1 MRTTVELLSDLL
13 DHIERAEKHSELS
26 YEKFEGSTE
35 RDAVIYNMIIM
46 GEIVK
51 LLPEEIREKHSDY
64 PWSEVAR
71 FRDRSIHYYHRTN
84 DRRVWEVLT
93 ERLPVLK
100 AKVQQLLAEL
110 GSPDEGD

>member
-1 MRTTVELLSDLL
+1 
-13 DHIERAEKHSELS
+13 
-26 YEKFEGSTE
+26 
-35 RDAVIYNMIIM
+35 MIVM

-71 FRDRSIHYYHRTN
+71 FRDRSIHYYHRTS

-93 ERLPVLK
+93 ERLPELK

-110 GSPDEGD
+110 ESSDKNA